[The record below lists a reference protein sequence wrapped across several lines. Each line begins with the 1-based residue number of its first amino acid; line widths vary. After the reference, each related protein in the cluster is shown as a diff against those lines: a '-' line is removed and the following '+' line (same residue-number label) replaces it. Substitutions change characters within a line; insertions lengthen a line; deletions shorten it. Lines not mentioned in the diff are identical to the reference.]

1 MFFIYQ
7 IFISLVVLLSPI
19 IILIRLF
26 KGKEHKFRF
35 TEKFCFF
42 SKKRSKGNLIWI
54 HAASVGEFMSVVPL
68 LYELEKNKKI
78 NTILITTSTL
88 SSSKIFKN
96 LKFKK
101 TIHQF
106 FPIDQF
112 YFTSKFI
119 NYWKP
124 KISIFIDS
132 EIWPCM
138 YRELKKNSIPLFLL
152 NARITPKS
160 FRRWNLFNQLSR
172 NIFKNIEV
180 AYPANIETEKFLKRL
195 NVQKITNIGNIK
207 FCESKIK
214 NDFNFSNSFLLK
226 IKKRLIF
233 CASSTHKGEEDLIS
247 KLHLKLK
254 KKHSNLLTIIIPR
267 HINRINEIYNN
278 LKLLRLKTIIRTSN
292 KNIDK
297 NTDIYLVD
305 TYGETKR
312 FFNIS
317 KIAFIGGSLIKHGG
331 QNPIEPAKFGL
342 KILHGPNVH
351 NFNDIYKLFNKKKIA
366 YKIRNLHQ
374 LINVSSKL
382 LVVKKTNGASIK
394 KLGDS
399 ILKKSVNEINKRF
412 INEIKKT

>member
-19 IILIRLF
+19 IILIRIF

-35 TEKFCFF
+35 IEKFCFF

-68 LYELEKNKKI
+68 VYELEKNKKI

-160 FRRWNLFNQLSR
+160 FRRPWIQ
-172 NIFKNIEV
+172 
-180 AYPANIETEKFLKRL
+180 
-195 NVQKITNIGNIK
+195 
-207 FCESKIK
+207 
-214 NDFNFSNSFLLK
+214 SN
-226 IKKRLIF
+226 
-233 CASSTHKGEEDLIS
+233 
-247 KLHLKLK
+247 
-254 KKHSNLLTIIIPR
+254 
-267 HINRINEIYNN
+267 
-278 LKLLRLKTIIRTSN
+278 
-292 KNIDK
+292 
-297 NTDIYLVD
+297 
-305 TYGETKR
+305 
-312 FFNIS
+312 
-317 KIAFIGGSLIKHGG
+317 
-331 QNPIEPAKFGL
+331 
-342 KILHGPNVH
+342 
-351 NFNDIYKLFNKKKIA
+351 
-366 YKIRNLHQ
+366 
-374 LINVSSKL
+374 
-382 LVVKKTNGASIK
+382 
-394 KLGDS
+394 
-399 ILKKSVNEINKRF
+399 
-412 INEIKKT
+412 

>member
-35 TEKFCFF
+35 IEKFCFF
-42 SKKRSKGNLIWI
+42 SKKKIKGNLVWI

-68 LYELEKNKKI
+68 IYELEKNKKI

-96 LKFKK
+96 FKFKK

-106 FPIDQF
+106 FPIDQL

-160 FRRWNLFNQLSR
+160 FRRWNFFNQLSR

-195 NVQKITNIGNIK
+195 KVQKITNIGNIK
-207 FCESKIK
+207 FCEPKIK
-214 NDFNFSNSFLLK
+214 KDFNFSNSFLSK

-233 CASSTHKGEEDLIS
+233 CASSTHKGEEDLIA

-254 KKHSNLLTIIIPR
+254 KKHKNLLTIIIPR

-317 KIAFIGGSLIKHGG
+317 KIAFIGGSMIKHGG

-351 NFNDIYKLFNKKKIA
+351 NFNDIYKLFNKKKLHTKS
-366 YKIRNLHQ
+366 KIY
-374 LINVSSKL
+374 IN
-382 LVVKKTNGASIK
+382 
-394 KLGDS
+394 
-399 ILKKSVNEINKRF
+399 
-412 INEIKKT
+412 

>member
-35 TEKFCFF
+35 IEKFCFF
-42 SKKRSKGNLIWI
+42 TKKRSKGNLVWI

-68 LYELEKNKKI
+68 IYELEKNKKI
-78 NTILITTSTL
+78 DAILITTSTL
-88 SSSKIFKN
+88 SSSRIFKN
-96 LKFKK
+96 FKFKK
-101 TIHQF
+101 TVHQF

-119 NYWKP
+119 DYWKP

-138 YRELKKNSIPLFLL
+138 FRELKKNSIPLFLL

-160 FRRWNLFNQLSR
+160 FRRWNFFNQLSK

-180 AYPANIETEKFLKRL
+180 AYPANIETEKFLKKL
-195 NVQKITNIGNIK
+195 NVQKIIKIGNIK
-207 FCESKIK
+207 FCEAKIK
-214 NDFNFSNSFLLK
+214 KDSNFSNSFLLK

-233 CASSTHKGEEDLIS
+233 CASSTHKGEEELIAKS
-247 KLHLKLK
+247 HLKLK
-254 KKHSNLLTIIIPR
+254 KKYKNLLTIIIPR
-267 HINRINEIYNN
+267 HVNRINEIYND
-278 LKLLRLKTIIRTSN
+278 LKLLGLKTIIRTSN
-292 KNIDK
+292 KNIEK
-297 NTDIYLVD
+297 NTDIYLVN
-305 TYGETKR
+305 TYGETKK

-351 NFNDIYKLFNKKKIA
+351 NFNDIYKLFNKKKIS
-366 YKIRNLHQ
+366 YQIKNLHQ
-374 LINVSSKL
+374 LTNVSSKL
-382 LVVKKTNGASIK
+382 LVIKKSNGISIK